1 MKCHTSSQP
10 GTYVPQDQGLER
22 DWPGV
27 SAERESLL
35 CRVLEK
41 KKGHKRLHTNKGLR
55 WYLNILETT
64 INSSK
69 DKLKVTG
76 QQTQPNMKY
85 IYKKITIC

>member
-41 KKGHKRLHTNKGLR
+41 KKRSQTSTYKQRLKM
-55 WYLNILETT
+55 
-64 INSSK
+64 
-69 DKLKVTG
+69 VF
-76 QQTQPNMKY
+76 KY
-85 IYKKITIC
+85 IRNHNQFI